1 MTEEKQLH
9 QNKEI
14 LRWPILITTMFAS
27 FMNPFMLSAVNI
39 GLPDIQQHFE
49 CNATTLSW
57 ITNSF
62 LLANAMVLLPISK
75 ASDIWGRVKFFRVGL
90 YIFTITSLL
99 SGLSINIP
107 MLITA
112 RVIQGAGS
120 ALMSVT
126 AIAIITEVYPPEKRG
141 VALGLNIGAVYAG
154 LSLGP
159 FLGGVLTELGGWSII
174 FISTIPLGIAAILLA
189 HFNLKK
195 KSQKLQQHPFDYK
208 GSMVYAGAILAFI
221 YGGGNIKTT
230 FGTISLLAGI
240 IMMIYFFFNQNKK
253 TYPILNVKL
262 LRNNKRFTF
271 SNIAALIHYSSTFG
285 VSFLMSLYLQFSKGL
300 TPGEAGLV
308 LVIQPVIMAISAP
321 ITGKL
326 SDKADAGLLASGGMA
341 LTLISLVLMFFITP
355 ETPISLTMFAL
366 AVLGLGF
373 GLFTSPNTNAIM
385 GSVEHKNYG
394 IASGINATMRV
405 FGQTL
410 SMMMATIFISIYL
423 GKAALSATNIDL
435 FTKSMNLYF
444 IVFAAICIPGIWFSL
459 KRGKKNAH

>member
-1 MTEEKQLH
+1 
-9 QNKEI
+9 
-14 LRWPILITTMFAS
+14 
-27 FMNPFMLSAVNI
+27 
-39 GLPDIQQHFE
+39 
-49 CNATTLSW
+49 
-57 ITNSF
+57 
-62 LLANAMVLLPISK
+62 
-75 ASDIWGRVKFFRVGL
+75 
-90 YIFTITSLL
+90 
-99 SGLSINIP
+99 
-107 MLITA
+107 
-112 RVIQGAGS
+112 
-120 ALMSVT
+120 MSVT